1 MFLTGLI
8 TALAIIFLLLKFN
21 FRRVLQHDISIDI
34 GVTIVLCMLFAGT
47 FAGMMTGLVAGCI
60 ISIFLFVSKK
70 LFGYERF
77 GIIKTDTFPY
87 RRFGWISVPP
97 GGKS

>member
-1 MFLTGLI
+1 MFFTGLI
-8 TALAIIFLLLKFN
+8 AACAIIFLLVKLP
-21 FRRVLQHDISIDI
+21 FRRVLRHDIAIDI
-34 GVTIVLCMLFAGT
+34 GATVLLCVLFAGT
-47 FAGMMTGLVAGCI
+47 FAGMMTGLMAGCI

-77 GIIKTDTFPY
+77 GIVKTDTFPY